1 MEYNFIKTENKDN
14 VGLIILNR
22 PEVLNTLN
30 EKMLEE
36 IADAAENYD
45 KNPQIGAII
54 IQGSD
59 KAFCAAWTL
68 RNFPN
73 ALMSLITFWKR
84 LKPALSESIKSKNR
98 LLPQPPDMF

>member
-45 KNPQIGAII
+45 
-54 IQGSD
+54 
-59 KAFCAAWTL
+59 
-68 RNFPN
+68 
-73 ALMSLITFWKR
+73 
-84 LKPALSESIKSKNR
+84 
-98 LLPQPPDMF
+98 

>member
-30 EKMLEE
+30 ERIHKSAQLSFR
-36 IADAAENYD
+36 AAT
-45 KNPQIGAII
+45 KLFVP
-54 IQGSD
+54 
-59 KAFCAAWTL
+59 AWTL